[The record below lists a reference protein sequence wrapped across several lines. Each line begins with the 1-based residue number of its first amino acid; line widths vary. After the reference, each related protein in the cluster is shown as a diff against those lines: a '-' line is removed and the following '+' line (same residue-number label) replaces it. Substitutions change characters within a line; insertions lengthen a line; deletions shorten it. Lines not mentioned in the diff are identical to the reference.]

1 MADHSTGRRRPPGSA
16 AAVSAAEP
24 ARLPSPWPARTVRAG
39 RYRLSVRAAEPTSPD
54 AQAAVL
60 VHGLGGSAQ
69 NWTDLMA
76 LVRDVLDAQ
85 APDLPGFGHSE
96 PPFDGDYS
104 IDGHARAVAA
114 LIEAAG
120 RGPVH
125 LAGNSLGGAVVT
137 RLAATRPELVRTLT
151 LVSPA
156 LPDLRM
162 RRTSAPTGLMA
173 MPVLGEAV
181 TRVLARQDPAERVR
195 GLLALTYG
203 DPGLVP
209 PERQR
214 EAAAEY
220 LRRGSVPYSSQALL
234 RSLRGLMRAYLER
247 GAGSLWQ
254 QAAQIRVPTLL
265 VYGGRD
271 KLVDARMADRAAA
284 TFPAARL
291 LVLPDSGHVAQMEHP
306 ELVASAMR
314 DLVAGAQ

>member
-1 MADHSTGRRRPPGSA
+1 MTETRADFVRRDARPGVA
-16 AAVSAAEP
+16 AALP
-24 ARLPSPWPARTVRAG
+24 APWPARTVHAG
-39 RYRLSVRAAEPTSPD
+39 GYELSVRRAEPTSPD

-76 LVRDVLDAQ
+76 LTRDSLDAQ
-85 APDLPGFGHSE
+85 APDLPGFGHSP

-104 IDGHARAVAA
+104 IGGHARAVAA
-114 LIEAAG
+114 LIEQAG

-156 LPDLRM
+156 LPDLRL

-173 MPVLGEAV
+173 MPGLGEAV
-181 TRVLARQDPAERVR
+181 TRVLARQDPAARVS
-195 GLLALTYG
+195 GLLELTYG

-220 LRRGSVPYSSQALL
+220 LRRGAVPYASHALL

-247 GAGSLWQ
+247 GPDALWR
-254 QAAQIRVPTLL
+254 QAAQVRVPTLL

-271 KLVDARMADRAAA
+271 KLVDIRMADRAVA

-291 LVLPDSGHVAQMEHP
+291 LVLHDSGHVAQMEHP
-306 ELVASAMR
+306 ELVAGALR
-314 DLVAGAQ
+314 ELVAGAR